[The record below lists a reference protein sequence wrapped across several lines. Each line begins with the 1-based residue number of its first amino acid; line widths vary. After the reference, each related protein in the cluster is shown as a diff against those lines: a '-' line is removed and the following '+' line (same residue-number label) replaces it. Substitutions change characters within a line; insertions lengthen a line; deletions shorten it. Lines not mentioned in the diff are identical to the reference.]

1 VNIAHCPAVFA
12 RTGEALDSF
21 GKYRAAGINMGLGTD
36 TWPPDLLHNMQLGLY
51 MARVVEG
58 GTAQTAIA
66 DLYNAATLG
75 GAKALGRDDLGR
87 LATGAQADIVV
98 FDLKAPH
105 LGPFFDPLKNLLVAG
120 RGTDCRASYIGGRC
134 VMEDFEV
141 CGIDMH
147 ALQDQANRQFEKL
160 MASHQSR
167 AFGNPPPERLFH
179 PVFPWAS

>member
-1 VNIAHCPAVFA
+1 
-12 RTGEALDSF
+12 
-21 GKYRAAGINMGLGTD
+21 
-36 TWPPDLLHNMQLGLY
+36 
-51 MARVVEG
+51 
-58 GTAQTAIA
+58 A

-134 VMEDFEV
+134 VMKDFEV